1 VLDRLLER
9 EDIAVEGISGSS
21 SGAMNAVML
30 AYGHTENGREGARE
44 LLARFWERVAGLV
57 SFDSPIEGL
66 LNYSAS
72 EPPPWLHAYL
82 EFSRQFSPYLVN
94 PSGYNPLR
102 AIIAELVD
110 FERLRSRCPIK
121 LYIASTQVRTGKL
134 EIFRNRDLSVDALLA
149 SACVPSIHHA
159 VEIDGESYWDG
170 GFSGNPPIAPLLFRC
185 RRQDIVM
192 VMLHP
197 ASRPSTP
204 TTPTAIWEHMMELAF
219 NSTFLREM
227 NILSEL
233 KAQAEKRFF
242 PLGRLERR
250 LRRVRFH
257 RIEQDLL
264 DPQLS
269 YASRFNTRWSFLC
282 LLRERGR
289 ERADQWLEET
299 YGKRRRSTIAARAA
313 RLA

>member
-1 VLDRLLER
+1 
-9 EDIAVEGISGSS
+9 
-21 SGAMNAVML
+21 
-30 AYGHTENGREGARE
+30 
-44 LLARFWERVAGLV
+44 
-57 SFDSPIEGL
+57 
-66 LNYSAS
+66 
-72 EPPPWLHAYL
+72 
-82 EFSRQFSPYLVN
+82 
-94 PSGYNPLR
+94 
-102 AIIAELVD
+102 
-110 FERLRSRCPIK
+110 
-121 LYIASTQVRTGKL
+121 
-134 EIFRNRDLSVDALLA
+134 
-149 SACVPSIHHA
+149 
-159 VEIDGESYWDG
+159 
-170 GFSGNPPIAPLLFRC
+170 
-185 RRQDIVM
+185 M